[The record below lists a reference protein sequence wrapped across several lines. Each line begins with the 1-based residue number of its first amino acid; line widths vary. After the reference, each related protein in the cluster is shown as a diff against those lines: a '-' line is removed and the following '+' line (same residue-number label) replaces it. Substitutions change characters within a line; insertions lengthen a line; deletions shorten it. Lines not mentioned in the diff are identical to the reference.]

1 MAKIETIKQRIL
13 ELDSGSFQALCDAY
27 LSKSGYPN
35 IVSLG
40 TEAGTRKTTL
50 GTPDTYF
57 HTPERKY
64 VFVEYTT
71 QKTSLFAKIKE
82 DIEKCLDEAKTKIP
96 HNKISE
102 IIYCHTSSNIKPSQD
117 NEIRFLCET
126 VGINLMLIGIDK
138 LAEDIYL
145 FHNRLA
151 RDSLGIAISTE
162 QIQSS
167 DDFVKDYNANK
178 MAAPIDTEFLFREKE
193 INNINEAYEKS
204 DVVILSGAA
213 GTGKTRLAL
222 HYAKNHSE
230 SQNEIFYCI
239 HNNAEPIYEDLK
251 MFIDVP
257 GNYFL
262 MIDDASQLSNLQH
275 IIRYTTMKPEG
286 YNVKILITV
295 RDYAIQKVINDV
307 LEIAKHETVI
317 IDSFTDEE
325 IKKLLETSLNILNP
339 DYKERIVR
347 IAEGNAR
354 IAILAGKLACDE
366 NRLESINDV
375 SQLYED
381 YYGKT
386 LRENHLFNDDGLCLT
401 AGMIAF
407 METIHLER
415 MDSILP
421 ILQEKGLN
429 RDNFVENINKLHVLE
444 IVDVHYDKVVRF
456 SEQCL
461 SNYLLK
467 YVFFDKKLI
476 SLLTMIKSCFQDHKE
491 RTISSINTLLNIF
504 RNESLYKFVEEEIVT
519 IWKELEQE
527 KSTLFFEFVKVFF
540 RVNPTEALI
549 IMKEKIESEEKVVIE
564 NSDIDIETGKNY
576 QNISN
581 DIIEILGGFAD
592 MKDLPTALDLFFLY
606 YLKRPDMYMQF
617 YHAVNQYFGIK
628 KDSFQNDFYTQML
641 FFEKIKE
648 YSDDWTQESIVILF
662 LEVAK
667 EFLKV
672 HFSPTEGGRKNT
684 FTMYQ
689 IPLVMSDGVRRYRDL
704 IWQYLLLLSK
714 NDKYNVKIRKVLSS
728 YGGTIEDI
736 SIPVLQ
742 FDLPHIKSIMDSVFP
757 PSELINNL
765 LADNLM
771 RIFKSLNMSDESLF
785 EEHFESEEYNLY
797 KLLKGPGYDID
808 ISTKE
813 REELKRHAIEQH
825 VSNCTLEGFKKLID
839 VCWDINNSDGN
850 TWEVKEGLHIAFN
863 AISQQSELYIRAIE
877 YYLEKDTPVNLHPDC
892 LMRNMFSSLSDSDV
906 LDLINRYEYNQKNT
920 WQYAYYHELP
930 KELITENHMG
940 GLYDFLEDDSDKD
953 IRSSSFRDVDFLEK
967 YNGVDKRAFIKGCSL
982 ILSKMSYSPFIAHI
996 YFDLMF
1002 NPYRNMP
1009 QTVIQKFNDNL
1020 DLLEEIYC
1028 EMLSYD
1034 AHLDYNGK
1042 FLREIYLVQP
1052 SILEKYINKTSE
1064 KNSSFSDSG
1073 ERNRSF
1079 FELDNFI
1086 EIYDAFFEQL
1096 MKAMQ
1101 FPAMMMPCFL
1111 ESILLPNK
1119 DQHDLLEK
1127 QDQWIRHCIKTFNKD
1142 RTKMYCLF
1150 SVISQLSKERKKEYL
1165 LLFLESNNSFDDF
1178 EKLPLTPTHW
1188 GWSGSAVP
1196 LYSSWIEFLESSLTL
1211 FTGLNRIEHKRY
1223 VEEKIRS
1230 LKKRVEDEQIRD
1242 IIRG

>member
-13 ELDSGSFQALCDAY
+13 ELDAGSFQSLCDSY
-27 LSKSGYPN
+27 LSKIGYPN
-35 IVSLG
+35 IASQG
-40 TEAGTRKTTL
+40 TDAGTRKTTM

-57 HTPERKY
+57 HTSEGKY
-64 VFVEYTT
+64 IFVEYTT
-71 QKTSLFAKIKE
+71 QKKDLFTKMKE
-82 DIEKCLDEAKTKIP
+82 DIKKCLDEAKTKIP

-117 NEIRFLCET
+117 NEIRSLCET
-126 VGINLMLIGIDK
+126 AGVNLILIGIDK

-151 RDSLGIAISTE
+151 RDSLGVAISTE

-167 DDFVKDYNANK
+167 DDFIRDYNANK

-251 MFIDVP
+251 IFLDTP

-262 MIDDASQLSNLQH
+262 MIDDANQLSNLQH

-325 IKKLLETSLNILNP
+325 IKKLLETSLNILNQ
-339 DYKERIVR
+339 DYQERIVR

-354 IAILAGKLACDE
+354 IAILAGKLACDK

-386 LRENHLFNDDGLCLT
+386 LRENHLLNDDGLCLT
-401 AGMIAF
+401 AGIIAF
-407 METIHLER
+407 METIHLDR

-429 RDNFVENINKLHVLE
+429 RNGFIENINKLHILE
-444 IVDVHYDKVVRF
+444 IVDIHYDKVVRF

-476 SLLTMIKSCFQDHKE
+476 SLATMIKSCFQGHKE

-527 KSTLFFEFVKVFF
+527 KSTLFFDFVKVFF
-540 RVNPTEALI
+540 SVNPTEALI
-549 IMKEKIESEEKVVIE
+549 IMKEKIEGEEKVVIE
-564 NSDIDIETGKNY
+564 NSNIDIETGKNY

-592 MKDLPTALDLFFLY
+592 MKDLPAALDLFFLY

-617 YHAVNQYFGIK
+617 YHAANQYFSIK
-628 KDSFQNDFYTQML
+628 KDSFRNGFYTQIL

-648 YSDDWTQESIVILF
+648 YSNNWTQEPIVILF

-704 IWQYLLLLSK
+704 IWQYLLHLSK

-742 FDLPHIKSIMDSVFP
+742 FDLTYIKSIMDSVFP
-757 PSELINNL
+757 PSELNNNL

-771 RIFKSLNMSDESLF
+771 QIFKSLNMSDESLF
-785 EEHFESEEYNLY
+785 EEHFESEAYNLY
-797 KLLKGPGYDID
+797 ELLKGPGYDID

-813 REELKRHAIEQH
+813 REELKRQAIEQY

-839 VCWDINNSDGN
+839 VCWDINNLDDN
-850 TWEVKEGLHIAFN
+850 KWELTEGLYIAFN
-863 AISQQSELYIRAIE
+863 EILSKSELYIGAIE
-877 YYLEKDTPVNLHPDC
+877 YYIEKDTPVNLHPDC
-892 LMRNMFSSLSDSDV
+892 LVNNLFSLLSDSDI

-930 KELITENHMG
+930 KELITENHLY
-940 GLYDFLEDDSDKD
+940 GLYAFLEDDSDKD
-953 IRSSSFRDVDFLEK
+953 IQSSSFRNVDFLEK
-967 YNGVDKRAFIKGCSL
+967 YTDVDKKAFIKGCRI
-982 ILSKMSYSPFIAHI
+982 ILAKMSYSPFITHI
-996 YFDLMF
+996 YLSLMF
-1002 NPYRNMP
+1002 NPYQNTP
-1009 QTVIQKFNDNL
+1009 QSVIRKFNDDL
-1020 DLLEEIYC
+1020 DLLEGIYC

-1034 AHLDYNGK
+1034 AHLDYDGK
-1042 FLREIYLVQP
+1042 FLREIYLVKP
-1052 SILEKYINKTSE
+1052 SILEKYIGKSSE
-1064 KNSSFSDSG
+1064 KNRSFSDSG

-1079 FELDNFI
+1079 FALDDFE
-1086 EIYDAFFEQL
+1086 EIYDAIFEQII
-1096 MKAMQ
+1096 KEMQ
-1101 FPAMMMPCFL
+1101 FPAMMAPYFL
-1111 ESILLPNK
+1111 EPILLPNK

-1127 QDQWIRHCIKTFNKD
+1127 QDSWIRHCIQMFNKD
-1142 RTKMYCLF
+1142 TIKMYCLF
-1150 SVISQLSKERKKEYL
+1150 SVISQLSNDRKKEHV
-1165 LLFLESNNSFDDF
+1165 LLFLENNDSFDDF
-1178 EKLPLTPTHW
+1178 KNLPLTPTHW
-1188 GWSGSAVP
+1188 GCSGSAVQ
-1196 LYSSWIEFLESSLTL
+1196 LYSSWIEFLESSLAL

-1230 LKKRVEDEQIRD
+1230 LKKRVEVEQIED